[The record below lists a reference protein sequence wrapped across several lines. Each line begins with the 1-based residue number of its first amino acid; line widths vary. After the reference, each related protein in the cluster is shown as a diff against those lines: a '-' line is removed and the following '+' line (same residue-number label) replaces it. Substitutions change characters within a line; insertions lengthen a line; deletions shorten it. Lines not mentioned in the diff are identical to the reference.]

1 MSYILPNEAMELLQ
15 ITTRQGLHKVVVNHN
30 ITVKSQGAG
39 KPNLYLKSDLERYKK
54 DNAKNIEKKKTKT
67 VIEKA
72 EKVKK
77 EKVERKAKAKKL
89 KVETKKELG
98 IDEKKSNENWTV
110 TTGKENVKKVID
122 ELCNKN
128 KKPKKQTQP
137 KKELNIISED
147 DPIDNLFDD
156 EDIIKPKNEDL
167 QNPLNEI
174 GQNEFNRIIDILTEN
189 GTYKEQDRALVL
201 AYSISYQKYIYAVA
215 ASARED
221 DTTSDQFSNL
231 KIHPYFLVADKCLSQ
246 MTKIASI
253 LGIGIRSRLGIEIQ
267 QPKKESIFDIL
278 NSKESFD

>member
-1 MSYILPNEAMELLQ
+1 MYILPHEAMELLQ

-54 DNAKNIEKKKTKT
+54 DNAKNIEKKKNPQ

-77 EKVERKAKAKKL
+77 EKVERKVKNQKL
-89 KVETKKELG
+89 KVETKKQLG
-98 IDEKKSNENWTV
+98 IDEEKSNENWTV

-137 KKELNIISED
+137 KKELNLISED
-147 DPIDNLFDD
+147 ENLFDD

-221 DTTSDQFSNL
+221 DTTSDQWGNL
-231 KIHPYFLVADKCLSQ
+231 KLHPYMVVSDKSLTQ
-246 MTKIASI
+246 MTKIAAMLG
-253 LGIGIRSRLGIEIQ
+253 LGIRNRIGIDLKEQ
-267 QPKKESIFDIL
+267 KKESIFDIL
-278 NSKESFD
+278 NSKESFEE

>member
-1 MSYILPNEAMELLQ
+1 MYLLPNQAMELLQ

-54 DNAKNIEKKKTKT
+54 DNAKNIEKKKNPQ

-77 EKVERKAKAKKL
+77 EKVERKVKAKKL
-89 KVETKKELG
+89 KVE
-98 IDEKKSNENWTV
+98 V
-110 TTGKENVKKVID
+110 
-122 ELCNKN
+122 
-128 KKPKKQTQP
+128 
-137 KKELNIISED
+137 KKELNLISEE
-147 DPIDNLFDD
+147 PIENLFDD
-156 EDIIKPKNEDL
+156 EDIIKPPKEDL

-174 GQNEFNRIIDILTEN
+174 GQNEFNRIVDILTEN

-221 DTTSDQFSNL
+221 DTTSDQFGNL
-231 KIHPYFLVADKCLSQ
+231 KLHPYFIVSEKSLGI
-246 MTKIASI
+246 MTKIAAMLG
-253 LGIGIRSRLGIEIQ
+253 LGIRNRIGIQIEEK
-267 QPKKESIFDIL
+267 KKESIFDIL
-278 NSKESFD
+278 NSKESFDD

>member
-1 MSYILPNEAMELLQ
+1 MYLLPNQAMELLQ

-54 DNAKNIEKKKTKT
+54 DNAKNIEKKKNPQ
-67 VIEKA
+67 VIQKA

-77 EKVERKAKAKKL
+77 EKVERKVKAKKL
-89 KVETKKELG
+89 KVE
-98 IDEKKSNENWTV
+98 V
-110 TTGKENVKKVID
+110 
-122 ELCNKN
+122 
-128 KKPKKQTQP
+128 
-137 KKELNIISED
+137 KKELNLISED
-147 DPIDNLFDD
+147 ENLFDD
-156 EDIIKPKNEDL
+156 EDIIKPPKNEDL

-221 DTTSDQFSNL
+221 DTTSDQFGNL
-231 KIHPYFLVADKCLSQ
+231 KLHPYFIVSEKSLGI
-246 MTKIASI
+246 MTKIAAMLG
-253 LGIGIRSRLGIEIQ
+253 LGIRNRIGIQIEEK
-267 QPKKESIFDIL
+267 KKESIFDIL
-278 NSKESFD
+278 NSKESFDD